1 MTTQSQAEE
10 DLLKALRRHVAHG
23 HGEIIVQIRPLAHRP
38 NICSV
43 RIQEGEGHLYEM
55 ARG

>member
-23 HGEIIVQIRPLAHRP
+23 HGEIIVQVRPLPNRP
-38 NICSV
+38 GICSV
-43 RIQEGEGHLYEM
+43 RIQEGKGNLYEM